1 MAINKKIPSPS
12 EIAQQVSEKE
22 NQPSVDTSPKDF
34 TKEEIQEIKNLQ
46 TEMNRIIFQLGQLKI
61 SEVRLKKAG
70 DNLKN
75 ALESAEQKEIDLAQ
89 KFSDKYGKGSL
100 DIETGKFTPTE

>member
-34 TKEEIQEIKNLQ
+34 TKEE
-46 TEMNRIIFQLGQLKI
+46 LKEYER
-61 SEVRLKKAG
+61 SVSK
-70 DNLKN
+70 DV
-75 ALESAEQKEIDLAQ
+75 
-89 KFSDKYGKGSL
+89 
-100 DIETGKFTPTE
+100 